1 MIPIIDGLAIP
12 SEELAFTA
20 SRSRGP
26 GGQNVNKVETR
37 VTLHFD
43 VLGSPSLTADQKQR
57 LLTRL
62 KTRINKDGVLRV
74 TSQQAR
80 SQAANREMAL
90 ARFVELVRYALTPR
104 RPRKKTGIPAAS
116 RERRLEEKKR
126 HGRLK
131 AGRTGR
137 GPDDE

>member
-1 MIPIIDGLAIP
+1 MIPIMDGLEIP
-12 SEELAFTA
+12 SDELALTR

-43 VLGSPSLTADQKQR
+43 VLRSPSLTEDQKRR
-57 LLTRL
+57 LLVKL

-74 TSQQAR
+74 SSQQAR
-80 SQAANREMAL
+80 TQAANREVAL
-90 ARFVELVRYALTPR
+90 QRFMELVRGALMPR
-104 RPRKKTGIPAAS
+104 RPRKRTGIPAAS
-116 RERRLEEKKR
+116 RERRLEDKKR
-126 HGRLK
+126 RGRLK
-131 AGRTGR
+131 TTRTGR

>member
-1 MIPIIDGLAIP
+1 MIPIMNGLTIP

-43 VLGSPSLTADQKQR
+43 VLGSPSLTEDQKRR

-74 TSQQAR
+74 SSQQAR
-80 SQAANREMAL
+80 SQAANREAAL
-90 ARFVELVRYALTPR
+90 ERFVELVRHALTPR

-116 RERRLEEKKR
+116 RERRLKAKKR
-126 HGRLK
+126 RGRLK
-131 AGRTGR
+131 AARTGR
-137 GPDDE
+137 GPDEE